1 MSNPIEKYLNE
12 SGQTTIL
19 IKKTQVELIKYLI
32 NEKINDCDIN
42 IQNMRRQKKIK
53 EEKNQLKR
61 VEQYDNYI
69 DKEIELRAHLITL
82 KRSLKWYGNFA

>member
-69 DKEIELRAHLITL
+69 DKEIELRGHLITL
-82 KRSLKWYGNFA
+82 KRSLK

>member
-82 KRSLKWYGNFA
+82 KRSLK

>member
-12 SGQTTIL
+12 TGQTTIL
-19 IKKTQVELIKYLI
+19 IKKTQVELIKSLI

-82 KRSLKWYGNFA
+82 KRSLK

>member
-12 SGQTTIL
+12 TGQATIL
-19 IKKTQVELIKYLI
+19 IKKTQVELIKSLI

-42 IQNMRRQKKIK
+42 IQHMRRQKKIK

-82 KRSLKWYGNFA
+82 KRSLK

>member
-1 MSNPIEKYLNE
+1 
-12 SGQTTIL
+12 
-19 IKKTQVELIKYLI
+19 
-32 NEKINDCDIN
+32 
-42 IQNMRRQKKIK
+42 MRRQKKIK

-82 KRSLKWYGNFA
+82 KRSLK

>member
-53 EEKNQLKR
+53 ED
-61 VEQYDNYI
+61 VE
-69 DKEIELRAHLITL
+69 EPAATAEVL
-82 KRSLKWYGNFA
+82 